1 MPASARISPARA
13 AAFDVLLRVATRD
26 SYAAELLHSNLLAR
40 LNTADRGLATELV
53 MGVLRW
59 QEKLDHVL
67 ESASGKSIA
76 KFDPE
81 VQIALRLGVYQR
93 LFLDRIPA
101 HAAVSESVELVKLHG
116 KRSAAPLVNAVLRNL
131 PAKFSECAEPS
142 SVAEIAEAY
151 SHPQWLIERWV
162 DNYGREAACPICNY
176 DQQRPKTTIRFHA
189 SLRSNVA
196 QSPSAVNGAGRS
208 TAEDGCATGIAEELA
223 REHVELE
230 PASIVTGAWYVVHG
244 DITQT
249 TLYRQRRVCIQ
260 DEGSQL
266 TALLVQGDRILDCC
280 AAPGGKSVVA
290 GGQNPSA
297 LIVSMDLHVHRA
309 RLLRDLIQSRT
320 VLVADAR
327 QLPFTASFDC
337 VVADLPCTGTG
348 TLARNPE
355 IKWRLKPDDI
365 PRLAGLQLQILDSVC
380 RVAKRLMFSTC
391 SLEPEEGE
399 EVVRSFLS
407 DHPEFQVVPV
417 ADRLQ
422 ELAGQNAIHM
432 QAIDGLVQGDF
443 LRTIPGV
450 HPCDGFFAAI
460 LESK

>member
-1 MPASARISPARA
+1 MRASARISPARA
-13 AAFDVLLRVATRD
+13 AAFDVLVRVATRD

-59 QEKLDHVL
+59 QQKLDHVL
-67 ESASGKSIA
+67 ESAGGKSLA

-81 VQIALRLGVYQR
+81 VQVALRLGAYQR

-116 KRSAAPLVNAVLRNL
+116 KRSAAPLVNAVLRKL
-131 PAKFSECAEPS
+131 PAKCSECAKPS
-142 SVAEIAEAY
+142 SAVEIAEAY
-151 SHPQWLIERWV
+151 SHPQWLIERWMH
-162 DNYGREAACPICNY
+162 NYGREAACAICSY
-176 DQQRPKTTIRFHA
+176 DQQRPKTTIRFHG
-189 SLRSNVA
+189 SRRSNV
-196 QSPSAVNGAGRS
+196 
-208 TAEDGCATGIAEELA
+208 EELA
-223 REHVELE
+223 REHIELE
-230 PASIVTGAWYVVHG
+230 PASIVTAAWHVVHG

-249 TLYRQRRVCIQ
+249 TLYRERRLSIQ

-266 TALLVQGDRILDCC
+266 VALLAQGNRILDCC
-280 AAPGGKSVVA
+280 AAPGGKSAVA
-290 GGQNPSA
+290 SEQNPSA
-297 LIVSMDLHVHRA
+297 LIVAMDLHIHRA

-327 QLPFTASFDC
+327 QLPFSAPFDC

-348 TLARNPE
+348 TLGRNPE
-355 IKWRLKPDDI
+355 IKWRLNPDDI

-380 RVAKRLMFSTC
+380 RVAKRLVFSIC

-399 EVVRSFLS
+399 EIVRNFLS
-407 DHPEFQVVPV
+407 DHPEFQVVPL

-422 ELAGQNAIHM
+422 ELARQNAIHA
-432 QAIDGLVQGDF
+432 QAIDGLLQGDF

-460 LESK
+460 LEPK